1 MKQTSC
7 LRASLLAAL
16 ALTLG
21 GCAKDSAG
29 PETSDLIP
37 ASTGDRWGFIDRTG
51 KYVVNPQYEAV
62 SPYSDELALVRKNGR
77 LGFIDE
83 AGDSVTAFVYQDATP
98 FADGCAWTVLPNGAP
113 TLIDTKGTIIC
124 TLTDAEQAYSL
135 SDGLAKVTSATSD
148 TVRYVDKAGK
158 TVLTLTGF
166 TWAGSF
172 SEGLAPV
179 VKDGKYGYVDKDGR
193 VVIAPTYDTASD
205 FTDGKAVVQLNDKY
219 GVVDTEGRS
228 VIAPQFDGMTP
239 DGTRG
244 YVVEVADRYGYCDPE
259 GRLTVNPQFDWLSP
273 AGDGELML
281 ACQNE
286 LYGYV
291 DREGQWVIN
300 PQYPSAQPFSQGQAI
315 ASAANGTMGLIDK
328 TGAWGVAPQF
338 DRMLFPV
345 ADRPAGAFVVSDY
358 FDVEGTAAAV
368 LAFFEGGTVDG
379 LPVKDCPLARFT
391 AQYEL
396 DSTSTRAERI
406 LTPTLGVRVEAEGD
420 FYAEVS
426 DGWWGTV
433 QRHDAQRPIGSFTVT
448 FALTGRGMGKG
459 RSVYDAVLKT
469 LKSDTGTIGADLH
482 YVLRATDGYMTFT
495 VSSESIPVGMNE
507 TTGFAESTYE

>member
-1 MKQTSC
+1 
-7 LRASLLAAL
+7 
-16 ALTLG
+16 
-21 GCAKDSAG
+21 
-29 PETSDLIP
+29 
-37 ASTGDRWGFIDRTG
+37 
-51 KYVVNPQYEAV
+51 
-62 SPYSDELALVRKNGR
+62 
-77 LGFIDE
+77 
-83 AGDSVTAFVYQDATP
+83 
-98 FADGCAWTVLPNGAP
+98 
-113 TLIDTKGTIIC
+113 
-124 TLTDAEQAYSL
+124 
-135 SDGLAKVTSATSD
+135 
-148 TVRYVDKAGK
+148 
-158 TVLTLTGF
+158 
-166 TWAGSF
+166 
-172 SEGLAPV
+172 
-179 VKDGKYGYVDKDGR
+179 
-193 VVIAPTYDTASD
+193 
-205 FTDGKAVVQLNDKY
+205 
-219 GVVDTEGRS
+219 
-228 VIAPQFDGMTP
+228 MTP

-300 PQYPSAQPFSQGQAI
+300 PQYPSAQPFSQRQAI
-315 ASAANGTMGLIDK
+315 ASAANGTMGLIDE
-328 TGAWGVAPQF
+328 TGAWVVAPQF

-345 ADRPAGAFVVSDY
+345 ADRPTGAFVVSDY

-368 LAFFEGGTVDG
+368 LAFFEGGTMDG

-406 LTPTLGVRVEAEGD
+406 LTPTLGVRAEAEGD

-433 QRHDAQRPIGSFTVT
+433 QRHDAQRPIDSFTVT

-469 LKSDTGTIGADLH
+469 LKSDTGTIGTDLH

>member
-1 MKQTSC
+1 M
-7 LRASLLAAL
+7 
-16 ALTLG
+16 
-21 GCAKDSAG
+21 
-29 PETSDLIP
+29 
-37 ASTGDRWGFIDRTG
+37 
-51 KYVVNPQYEAV
+51 
-62 SPYSDELALVRKNGR
+62 
-77 LGFIDE
+77 
-83 AGDSVTAFVYQDATP
+83 
-98 FADGCAWTVLPNGAP
+98 LPNGAP
-113 TLIDTKGTIIC
+113 TLIDTEGTIIC

-158 TVLTLTGF
+158 TELTLTGF

-179 VKDGKYGYVDKDGR
+179 VKDGKYGYIDKDGR

-300 PQYPSAQPFSQGQAI
+300 PQYPSAQPFSQRQAI
-315 ASAANGTMGLIDK
+315 ASAANGTMGLIDE
-328 TGAWGVAPQF
+328 TGAWVVAPQF

-345 ADRPAGAFVVSDY
+345 ADRPTGAFVVSDY
-358 FDVEGTAAAV
+358 FDVEGDCRRRPGFLRGRHSGRTA
-368 LAFFEGGTVDG
+368 GQG
-379 LPVKDCPLARFT
+379 LPAGPFHSSVRTGQHFYPRRTHPHADARRTRRGGRRFLRRSVGRLVGYRT
-391 AQYEL
+391 APR
-396 DSTSTRAERI
+396 RAAPHRQLYRDVRPDGARHGQGPQRVRRRAKNIEVRHGHHRRGPALRTPRHGRI
-406 LTPTLGVRVEAEGD
+406 HD
-420 FYAEVS
+420 FYRQFRKHPRRNER
-426 DGWWGTV
+426 DG
-433 QRHDAQRPIGSFTVT
+433 RLR
-448 FALTGRGMGKG
+448 R
-459 RSVYDAVLKT
+459 VY
-469 LKSDTGTIGADLH
+469 
-482 YVLRATDGYMTFT
+482 LR
-495 VSSESIPVGMNE
+495 I
-507 TTGFAESTYE
+507 TT